1 MQIAVNYSPQAAAL
15 LTAGAVRFGLYKCPD
30 WPDMVAQAQMQL
42 PAYVHFPLMAGR
54 NNFDAVGL
62 PHIEALLAGS
72 LTPFINT
79 HLAPKAS
86 DFAGMPLTGCS
97 PVQADVLMQA
107 MREDVARLV
116 ALFGAERVILE
127 NANWDPNYEIPDA
140 VLAPERITQIVDES
154 GCGLLLDIA
163 HAHMA
168 AVHRGED
175 TRAYIERM
183 PLHAL
188 RELHIAG
195 TRYDEAEQ
203 RWVDHFPMTDADW
216 SLTEWA
222 LAHIH
227 AGDWSQPRIVA
238 LEYGGVGPGFGW
250 RSEADVLARDVP
262 RLWALVHGA
271 TGMDK
276 EDGA

>member
-1 MQIAVNYSPQAAAL
+1 MQLAVNYSPQAAAL
-15 LTAGAVRFGLYKCPD
+15 LKAGAVRFDLYKCPD
-30 WPDMVAQAQMQL
+30 WSDMVAEAQMQL

-54 NNFDAVGL
+54 SNFDAVGL
-62 PHIEALLAGS
+62 PHIIELVEAS
-72 LTPFINT
+72 STHYINT
-79 HLAPKAS
+79 HLAPRAS
-86 DFAGMPLTGCS
+86 DFAGMPLMGCS
-97 PVQADVLMQA
+97 STQGDVLMAA
-107 MREDVARLV
+107 MRQDVAQLIHT
-116 ALFGAERVILE
+116 FGTARVILE
-127 NANWDPNYEIPDA
+127 NANWDPNYQIPDI
-140 VLAPERITQIVDES
+140 VLAPERITRMVEES

-203 RWVDHFPMTDADW
+203 RLVDHFPMTEADW

-227 AGDWSQPRIVA
+227 AGDWPQPHIVA

-250 RSEADVLARDVP
+250 RSEADVLERDVP
-262 RLWALVHGA
+262 RLWSLVHG
-271 TGMDK
+271 
-276 EDGA
+276 EPHPSIPSP